1 MESRIER
8 DTLGERKVPTEA
20 YYGVQTDRALENFPI
35 SGLRAKTVYVD
46 ATIHIKKAAAIV
58 NKSLGQLD
66 PKKAD
71 AIIRAADEMLGGRFR
86 EWFVVDVF
94 QAGAGT
100 SHNMNVNEVIANRA
114 IELLGGQK
122 GDYAVVHPNDDVNMS
137 QSSND
142 VCPAAVRIAAVLNAR
157 KLILSLLSLE
167 QAFARK
173 SGQFD
178 KVIKSGRTHLM
189 DAVPLR
195 LGQEFGAWATN
206 MRKHSEAIGRSSEQC
221 KELGLGGT
229 AVGTGLNAHRDYRQK
244 MVEQVSSQLDVDFRM
259 SRDYFE
265 AMQSLRP
272 LVELSGAIRNLG
284 QDLIRISNDIRLL
297 ASGPTTGLSEIAV
310 PAVQPGSSAMPGK
323 VNPVMMEMMDMVCF
337 QVIGCD
343 TVVLL
348 AAQAGQLELNVMLP
362 VVAYN
367 ILHEIEILGNAVDVY
382 EKYGITGITAN
393 EERCRSFAQ
402 GSIGIVTV
410 LIPYIGYAKAA
421 EIAKESL
428 SSGKSI
434 RRVIVEKGLFPED
447 KLNDI
452 FDLYRMTEPGAE
464 E

>member
-244 MVEQVSSQLDVDFRM
+244 MVEQVSSQLDVDLRM